1 LTENIIG
8 WGPAVFWAGVLFLLT
23 IWDPSGLGFHYGGN
37 DTFHLPLRADKIVH
51 IGLYLVFGLLLEW
64 GRVRTESGFSVIFLI
79 LLGLGYGILNEW
91 FQMFLPNREMNLSDG
106 LANSLGVLMGFGIYK
121 KFLPYPRQDNS

>member
-1 LTENIIG
+1 MTEKIIG

-23 IWDPSGLGFHYGGN
+23 IWDTTGFGFRSGVGEIP
-37 DTFHLPLRADKIVH
+37 HLPIGADKLVH
-51 IGLYLVFGLLLEW
+51 IGIYLVFGLFLEW
-64 GRVRTESGFSVIFLI
+64 GRVRTESGFSVTFLI

-106 LANSLGVLMGFGIYK
+106 LANFLGVLMGFGIYN
-121 KFLPYPRQDNS
+121 KFLPYPQQDDL